1 MARTGTVTATRST
14 SSQNS
19 TTRPARRSAA
29 RASRRTT
36 SSSKAGTRRSSCPS
50 PRGGR
55 DLNGDGDVLDGVLHV
70 YDERAD
76 RRFSTGLALY
86 GSYARDGSLS
96 AFRVLESVQGEDL
109 NGDGDLADEFA
120 YVLDLSRAPA
130 RR

>member
-1 MARTGTVTATRST
+1 V
-14 SSQNS
+14 
-19 TTRPARRSAA
+19 PESAQ
-29 RASRRTT
+29 
-36 SSSKAGTRRSSCPS
+36 
-50 PRGGR
+50 GGR
-55 DLNGDGDVLDGVLHV
+55 DLNGDGDALDGVLHV

-76 RRFSTGLALY
+76 RGFSTGLALY

-120 YVLDLSRAPA
+120 YVLDLPRAPA